1 MKNVR
6 NSGPLYYESCCK
18 LSFITQG
25 SDDGSFHD
33 ANETPVKDT
42 LSQQQSSADA
52 VKKYLDRF
60 KEKVY
65 GAPDNSIPSP
75 AASAETTLTPKSRGQ
90 ALLGKLAG
98 FFSPNR
104 GHATAAAGSP
114 MDLDS
119 PLKKMVDDFS
129 GGASDQQLNKG
140 AKLVLVDDS
149 DDENSNV
156 VEDNGNI
163 VDDSEKENAN
173 MVEDS
178 GDIVRVEDSPV
189 SGEKTN
195 KSSNRSSIIT
205 VDDTPSTT
213 PVSASNKFLQQA
225 LSKAKKG
232 SENSPIS
239 VENTPAVSP
248 QNIPSSLD
256 GTPVT
261 SKRDHSAIS
270 PRRPLENISNS
281 PKHSPGRYLTSEN
294 GRNDKLEDDFYSDLP
309 PATPRHSKK
318 NKRRSVCALPTGTP
332 RRVDEIPVSPSGK

>member
-1 MKNVR
+1 M
-6 NSGPLYYESCCK
+6 
-18 LSFITQG
+18 FIIQG

-42 LSQQQSSADA
+42 TSQQQLSVDS
-52 VKKYLDRF
+52 VKKYLDTF
-60 KEKVY
+60 KERVY
-65 GAPDNSIPSP
+65 GTPNNSISSP
-75 AASAETTLTPKSRGQ
+75 AAPAETTLTPKSRGQ

-104 GHATAAAGSP
+104 GHPTAATGSP

-129 GGASDQQLNKG
+129 GGTSDQQLNKG
-140 AKLVLVDDS
+140 VNLVLVNDS
-149 DDENSNV
+149 DD
-156 VEDNGNI
+156 
-163 VDDSEKENAN
+163 ENAN
-173 MVEDS
+173 MVEDN
-178 GDIVRVEDSPV
+178 GDVVSVDDSPV
-189 SGEKTN
+189 PGEKTS
-195 KSSNRSSIIT
+195 KSPNRSSVIT

-225 LSKAKKG
+225 LLKAKKG

-256 GTPVT
+256 GTLVT
-261 SKRDHSAIS
+261 SKREHSVIS

-294 GRNDKLEDDFYSDLP
+294 GRIDELEDDFDTDLP
-309 PATPRHSKK
+309 PATPRTSKK

-332 RRVDEIPVSPSGK
+332 RRADEIPVSPSGK

>member
-52 VKKYLDRF
+52 VKKYLNKF

-65 GAPDNSIPSP
+65 GTPDNSISSP

-104 GHATAAAGSP
+104 GHPTAAAGSP

-140 AKLVLVDDS
+140 ANLVLVNDS
-149 DDENSNV
+149 DDENSNM
-156 VEDNGNI
+156 VEDN
-163 VDDSEKENAN
+163 
-173 MVEDS
+173 

-189 SGEKTN
+189 SGEKTS
-195 KSSNRSSIIT
+195 KSSNHSSVIT

-225 LSKAKKG
+225 LLKAKKG

-248 QNIPSSLD
+248 QNISPSLD

-294 GRNDKLEDDFYSDLP
+294 GRNDELEDDFDTDLP
-309 PATPRHSKK
+309 PTTPRHSKK

-332 RRVDEIPVSPSGK
+332 RRADEIPVSPSGK